1 MIHVHQKTNI
11 ASNHVFGGMA
21 WAGALLVRRPQRQLV
36 SLLCPYFNMVEGQSV
51 LQDVAAPPSCPRD
64 PFVLQAQFLIS
75 LELLGLKS
83 GGAILEISV
92 KFCSDLS

>member
-21 WAGALLVRRPQRQLV
+21 GAGALLVRRPQRQLV

-51 LQDVAAPPSCPRD
+51 LQDVAAPPSCPQ
-64 PFVLQAQFLIS
+64 PGS
-75 LELLGLKS
+75 LCFTGEVPDITGIVRIKEW
-83 GGAILEISV
+83 GRN
-92 KFCSDLS
+92 FRNFR